1 MNPHE
6 DQIWAYLHNELSPED
21 IAAFE
26 LALENDAELR
36 EALEARR
43 LIHGDLEH
51 LLPILTQDDAEDN
64 VLEAQL
70 LEEWEAEHPEFREPD
85 TAQQREPNRVIRLLI
100 PLAAAAV
107 ILLVAMPLRPS
118 PIDWERTIFGAA
130 PQLRGQLNIQAHYS
144 SSELK
149 GIERALR
156 LAIETEIKQLPEPA
170 EPWQL
175 KIQIQ
180 ELAAGAIMIE
190 LSGHPADRPDE
201 SRIWTL
207 NFPELETCIAGLPA
221 VGKQVAGE
229 L

>member
-1 MNPHE
+1 M
-6 DQIWAYLHNELSPED
+6 IYLDNAATSYPKPEAVYD
-21 IAAFE
+21 
-26 LALENDAELR
+26 
-36 EALEARR
+36 R
-43 LIHGDLEH
+43 LGSFLKEHG
-51 LLPILTQDDAEDN
+51 AN
-64 VLEAQL
+64 AG
-70 LEEWEAEHPEFREPD
+70 R
-85 TAQQREPNRVIRLLI
+85 
-100 PLAAAAV
+100 
-107 ILLVAMPLRPS
+107 S
-118 PIDWERTIFGAA
+118 G
-130 PQLRGQLNIQAHYS
+130 Y
-144 SSELK
+144 
-149 GIERALR
+149 R